1 MYSHTAMFNY
11 SEISVH
17 RSIAGWLVKKYS
29 LLLLLHLP
37 PFSSSS
43 ASLFPRSSHLFPPS
57 FFLSHKVELR
67 RTGRSGELVVDGEME
82 IANGSSPGNFTAL
95 NIHSTMLF
103 VGGTPTTMP
112 PTSLVGPNPTSI
124 PPSALACFH
133 ALAINNRYIDLR

>member
-1 MYSHTAMFNY
+1 MFNY

-17 RSIAGWLVKKYS
+17 RSIAGWLVKNSLSSSFFTS
-29 LLLLLHLP
+29 LLSPLP
-37 PFSSSS
+37 PPPF
-43 ASLFPRSSHLFPPS
+43 FPRSSLLSPPS

-103 VGGTPTTMP
+103 IGGTPTTMP